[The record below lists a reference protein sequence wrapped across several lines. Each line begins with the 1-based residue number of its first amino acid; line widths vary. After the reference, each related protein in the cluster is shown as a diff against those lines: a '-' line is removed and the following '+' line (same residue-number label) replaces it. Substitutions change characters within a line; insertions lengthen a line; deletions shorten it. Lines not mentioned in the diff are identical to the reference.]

1 MDKMEF
7 YEVKAVMDYGYYTF
21 KDSWE
26 QARLISYMIAQTNST
41 KKLKLSDI
49 LEYYWDNETDKADT
63 SLSNEDVERLK
74 QKAKQYELL
83 FNGE

>member
-7 YEVKAVMDYGYYTF
+7 YEVKAVMEYSYYSY

-26 QARLISYMIAQTNST
+26 QARLISYLIAQTNTT
-41 KKLKLSDI
+41 KQLKLSDI
-49 LEYYWDNETDKADT
+49 LEFHWDEETAKADT
-63 SLSNEDVERLK
+63 SLSNEDVERLR
-74 QKAKQYELL
+74 QKAQQYELL

>member
-1 MDKMEF
+1 MDKMEL
-7 YEVKAVMDYGYYTF
+7 YEAKAVMDYDYYSY

-49 LEYYWDNETDKADT
+49 LEFYWDQETDKADT
-63 SLSNEDVERLK
+63 SLSNDDVERLR
-74 QKAKQYELL
+74 QKAQQYELL